1 MKEIFDFLRRLRMNN
16 DREWF
21 NQHKPEYLVLKAEF
35 EGWVGQLIEK
45 IAEFDSEIRGLAVKD
60 CVYRIYRD
68 TRFSP
73 DKTPYKTHMAAYIC
87 APRGRNSDRAGYYVH
102 LEPDNC
108 LIGGGLYCP
117 EPALL
122 KRVRRDI
129 YDNIEEFTG
138 ILRSKGFAKEFRGL
152 DAEGMLKK
160 VPAPFPPDFPE
171 GDLLKHKH
179 YDVIVRKPDSFFEG
193 AGAFERIVEVCKVM
207 QPFNRF
213 LNYTVDGEG
222 EN

>member
-1 MKEIFDFLRRLRMNN
+1 MKEIFDFLRRLRQNN
-16 DREWF
+16 DRKWF
-21 NQHKPEYLVLKAEF
+21 NEHKPEYLGLKAEF
-35 EGWVGQLIEK
+35 EDWVGRLIEK
-45 IAEFDSEIRGLAVKD
+45 IAEFDGEIRGLAVKD

-87 APRGRNSDRAGYYVH
+87 APRGRNSERAGYYVH
-102 LEPDNC
+102 VEPDNC

-138 ILRSKGFAKEFRGL
+138 ILRDKEFAKEFRL
-152 DAEGMLKK
+152 YPEGMLKK

-171 GDLLKHKH
+171 SDLLKHKH
-179 YDVIVRKPDSFFEG
+179 YEVLARKPDSFFEG
-193 AGAFERIVEVCKVM
+193 KEALKKITDVCKVM